1 MFFNLDKSNLPIVK
15 VIFNETNITDDDFQ
29 LFLNEWLLLY
39 YQKENFIFYFDT
51 RNMKNPDIKYSI
63 KMSQFIKKLKKHEI
77 QYLQKSIILINNN
90 MIKYLLEFI
99 FLIQSPVAPVYIY
112 NTSNGIKDDIN
123 ENIEFIMNHENTILI
138 NI

>member
-99 FLIQSPVAPVYIY
+99 FLIRI
-112 NTSNGIKDDIN
+112 ILLM
-123 ENIEFIMNHENTILI
+123 FIFIIHQMVKYD
-138 NI
+138 